1 MWGLLDAIKLL
12 NLVKGVDTWGQTSMK
27 AEDLILNN
35 SCEWE
40 VVEQLSE
47 LFPDIGVSVL
57 TQAFIIESIP
67 TVKRMSQILIQLNP
81 FEKSFQT

>member
-12 NLVKGVDTWGQTSMK
+12 NLVKGVDTWGQTSME
-27 AEDLILNN
+27 AEDLVLNN

-81 FEKSFQT
+81 FERSPQT